1 VLSASKRKVSVASTF
16 TDALRRFFQN
26 LSLFG
31 LALVLA
37 VIVWMTAANEENPI
51 EERVFPRPI
60 AVTLIDLPADMM
72 LLSPAAVEATVTI
85 RAPAQVW
92 ATLSS
97 NQLTVLADLSDL
109 SDGRH
114 SVPLLARTLAAD
126 AEVLAVE
133 PSEISVELERIVVNS
148 VPVVLSIRG
157 EPAVGYAS
165 GSPVLS
171 TNSVTVTGPQRLV
184 EQVSEINLALDLRG
198 EKENID
204 RTFALSPMNDRD
216 QVING
221 LTLQPES
228 ATVKVTVRQLG
239 GYRDVAVRAI
249 LVGKPAEGYRITNIM
264 TSPPT
269 ITVFSDDPAHLASL
283 PGFVETEPLDVSES
297 FQDIDAR
304 LTMALEKG
312 VTAASEQSV
321 LVLVSIEAVESSRR
335 IRQDLTVTGLGAGL
349 VSHLS
354 PDSVDVIM
362 SGPLPVLDSMT
373 AENVKVILDL
383 LHLKTGIHEIEPSVV
398 ITGPDVVKTD
408 QVLPAIIHV
417 DVFRPTNTPT
427 PTATE
432 TISPPVAAS
441 PDEASTA
448 PATTSMPAAA
458 SATTTPTTTTT
469 SP

>member
-1 VLSASKRKVSVASTF
+1 MANTF
-16 TDALRRFFQN
+16 ADALRRFLEN
-26 LSLFG
+26 ISLFG

-37 VIVWMTAANEENPI
+37 MIVWMTAANEENPI
-51 EERVFPRPI
+51 EERVFQRPI
-60 AVTLIDLPADMM
+60 AVKLIDLPADMM
-72 LLSPAAVEATVTI
+72 LVGTTTAEATVTI

-109 SDGRH
+109 SAGRH
-114 SVPLLARTLAAD
+114 SIPLLAQTLTSD

-133 PSEISVELERIVVNS
+133 PIEISVELERIVVNS
-148 VPVVLSIRG
+148 VPVVLNIRG

-165 GSPVLS
+165 GSPQLS
-171 TNSVTVTGPQRLV
+171 TNTVNVTGIERLV
-184 EQVSEINLALDLRG
+184 EQVREINLDIDLRG
-198 EKENID
+198 EKKNID
-204 RTFALSPMNDRD
+204 RTFPLLPLNARGQL
-216 QVING
+216 ING
-221 LTLQPES
+221 LELQPES
-228 ATVKVTVRQLG
+228 ARVQVAVRQLG

-249 LVGKPAEGYRITNIM
+249 LVGKPAEGYRITNIT

-304 LTMALEKG
+304 LTMALEEG
-312 VTAASEQSV
+312 VTAVSEQSV
-321 LVLVSIEAVESSRR
+321 LVLVSIEAVESSRH
-335 IRQDLTVTGLGAGL
+335 IRKDLTVTGLGAGL

-354 PDSVDVIM
+354 PNSVDVIM

-383 LHLKTGIHEIEPSVV
+383 LHLKAGSHEIKPAVV

-408 QVLPAIIHV
+408 QVLPEVIHV
-417 DVFRPTNTPT
+417 DVFQPTNTPT

-432 TISPPVAAS
+432 TTAPTAAPN
-441 PDEASTA
+441 PDEAATA
-448 PATTSMPAAA
+448 SEATSMPAAA
-458 SATTTPTTTTT
+458 SATITPTA